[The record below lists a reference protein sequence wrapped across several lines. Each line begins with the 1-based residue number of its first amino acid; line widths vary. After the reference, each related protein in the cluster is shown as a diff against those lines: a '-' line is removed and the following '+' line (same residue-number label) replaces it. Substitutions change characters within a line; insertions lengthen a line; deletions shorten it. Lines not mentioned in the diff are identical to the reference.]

1 MRRVDSDKFIAAA
14 MEEPPK
20 ITIKINTLQAGIL
33 QSLLWQD
40 HKAPMK
46 PIFEQLRVHEL
57 KMKRRARVSIEVLE
71 GGLLGLTDRDGNR
84 IVRDAFPWE
93 LKDW

>member
-1 MRRVDSDKFIAAA
+1 LERVDSDKFFAAA
-14 MEEPPK
+14 MQEPPK

-40 HKAPMK
+40 HKPQMK
-46 PIFEQLRVHEL
+46 PIFEQLRAREL

-71 GGLLGLTDRDGNR
+71 GGLLGMTDRDGNR

>member
-1 MRRVDSDKFIAAA
+1 
-14 MEEPPK
+14 
-20 ITIKINTLQAGIL
+20 
-33 QSLLWQD
+33 
-40 HKAPMK
+40 MK
-46 PIFEQLRVHEL
+46 PIFEQLRAREL